1 MNEYFLKL
9 IKNLIKCYT
18 AGFVFSL
25 IFAVIVQLLPYGIG
39 TMITD
44 IFQLNLIIFG
54 LIFSNLIYLLKYL

>member
-1 MNEYFLKL
+1 MNEYNLKL
-9 IKNLIKCYT
+9 IKNLIKCYA

-44 IFQLNLIIFG
+44 IFPLNLIIFG